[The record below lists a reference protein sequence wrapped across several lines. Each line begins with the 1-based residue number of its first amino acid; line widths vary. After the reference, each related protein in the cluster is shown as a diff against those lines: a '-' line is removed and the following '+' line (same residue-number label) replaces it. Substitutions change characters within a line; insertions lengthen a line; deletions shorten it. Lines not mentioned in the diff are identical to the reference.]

1 MAGSTLL
8 IAAVA
13 VYVIYAPLHDTKIT
27 TSSHYITFIDKNLTA
42 LTLKQAPGWVKDPK
56 AAYLGRPSHCDGGE
70 V

>member
-27 TSSHYITFIDKNLTA
+27 TSSDYITFIDKNLTA